1 MRTLPSRWLPTP
13 PQLEQAPELGVLAAL
28 DTLLEVATCALQVAL
43 PEIDAD
49 PECPYWVA
57 GDDRLTAESLLQL
70 FEDLRVLLARYRDET
85 LRPADILEDDPCHD
99 ELPCAAPS
107 DDDIPF

>member
-1 MRTLPSRWLPTP
+1 MRISLSRWLPTP
-13 PQLEQAPELGVLAAL
+13 PQLEQAPELAALAAL
-28 DTLLEVATCALQVAL
+28 DAILEVAACALQVAH

-49 PECPYWVA
+49 PECPYWIA
-57 GDDRLTAESLLQL
+57 AADRLTAESLLQL

-85 LRPADILEDDPCHD
+85 LRPVDVLDQESYQDDP
-99 ELPCAAPS
+99 PRAAPD